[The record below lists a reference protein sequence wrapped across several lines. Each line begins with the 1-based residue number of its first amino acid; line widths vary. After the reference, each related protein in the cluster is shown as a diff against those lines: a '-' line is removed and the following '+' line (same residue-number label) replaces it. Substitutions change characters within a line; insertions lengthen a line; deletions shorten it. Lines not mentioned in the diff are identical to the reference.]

1 MEPSPNSKRAI
12 QATRLSNRAIMLA
25 CVAFFSTMLGV
36 AYAAVPL
43 YELFCRVTGFGRTT
57 QRVEAASDMVLDQT
71 IKVRFDANVAAG
83 LPWRFSPL
91 QREVELKIGEVVE
104 VAYRA
109 ENVGSIA
116 TAGTASFNV
125 TPQAAGAYFNK
136 MQCFCFTE
144 QRLEPGEAINMP
156 VLFFVDP
163 EIVEQA
169 ETRGIETLTL
179 SYTFYRD
186 PDSELNANPDVNAAT
201 ENDTERR
208 SNVDEA
214 ATLAAHV
221 N

>member
-1 MEPSPNSKRAI
+1 MAVSPTPAGST
-12 QATRLSNRAIMLA
+12 QGTRLSNRAIMLA

-43 YELFCRVTGFGRTT
+43 YELFCRVTGFGGTT
-57 QRVEAASDMVLDQT
+57 QRVEAASDTVLDQT
-71 IKVRFDANVAAG
+71 IKVRFDANVAVG

-91 QREVELKIGEVVE
+91 QREVELRIGEVVE

-109 ENVGSIA
+109 ENIGSVT

-144 QRLEPGEAINMP
+144 QRLEPGEAMDMP
-156 VLFFVDP
+156 VLFYVDP

-169 ETRGIETLTL
+169 ETQGLETLTL

-186 PDSELNANPDVNAAT
+186 PDSDLNVAASADT
-201 ENDTERR
+201 AARNDDDPVQA
-208 SNVDEA
+208 VDGPVTVA
-214 ATLAAHV
+214 AQT